1 MTRSFRAT
9 SRVLLF
15 DEQDRVLLFLQYGK
29 SHDVPARWMTPGG
42 GVDPGEDHDA
52 AAIREVREETGLVLD
67 SVPRPFTG
75 FDFEADQ
82 RWHAYELGHME
93 WYAFRVR
100 RFDPRPDEWTP
111 EERVDIVRHAWWAGG
126 DLAQTADDV
135 EPFDLADL
143 VRRGLDDLRA
153 REAPGA

>member
-29 SHDVPARWMTPGG
+29 SHDVAARWMTPGG

-52 AAIREVREETGLVLD
+52 AAVREVREETGIVLD
-67 SVPRPFTG
+67 AVPSPFAG

-82 RWHAYELGHME
+82 RWHPYELGHME
-93 WYAFRVR
+93 WYALRVA
-100 RFDPRPDEWTP
+100 RFEPRADDWTD
-111 EERVDIVRHAWWAGG
+111 EERVDIVRHDWWSID
-126 DLAQTADDV
+126 DLAATGDEV
-135 EPFDLADL
+135 EPHDLADL
-143 VRRGLDDLRA
+143 LRRGLEDLRA
-153 REAPGA
+153 RES